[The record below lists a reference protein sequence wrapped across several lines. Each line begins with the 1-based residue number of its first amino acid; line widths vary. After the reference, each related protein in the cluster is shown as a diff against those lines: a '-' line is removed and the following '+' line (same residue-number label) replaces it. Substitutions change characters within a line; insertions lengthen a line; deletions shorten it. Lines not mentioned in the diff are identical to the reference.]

1 MTKKLIATLGELLLI
16 AAALLGL
23 YLVYQVWFSNVRAD
37 VSAEQIA
44 VEIEREFE
52 SPSSGSTESELVIEP
67 AVDSASEPKRAIG
80 LLYIPR
86 LKADVWRTPIISDVS
101 GRALSIGV
109 GHYPMTSLPGQPGNF
124 AIAGHRATN
133 GEPFARFEKLA
144 EGDLVFVQTK
154 AGFFTYELFENL
166 KIQEREVWFLDSNPK
181 GLAEGVDSLIT
192 LTSCDP
198 RWNSTRRWA
207 WWGRLVDF
215 STERPKELQQ

>member
-23 YLVYQVWFSNVRAD
+23 YLLYQVWFSNVRAD
-37 VSAEQIA
+37 LSANEIALQI
-44 VEIEREFE
+44 ESEFE
-52 SPSSGSTESELVIEP
+52 LRDSKATQSDVVVEP
-67 AVDSASEPKRAIG
+67 DVTSASAPKRAIG

-86 LKADVWRTPIISDVS
+86 LKADVWKTPIISDVS

-109 GHYPMTSLPGQPGNF
+109 GHYPMTALPGEPGNF

-133 GEPFARFEKLA
+133 GEPFAKFEKLVA
-144 EGDLVFVQTK
+144 GDLVFVQTK
-154 AGFFTYELFENL
+154 AGFFTYELIADQ
-166 KIQEREVWFLDSNPK
+166 KIQEREVWVLDSNPK
-181 GLAEGVDSLIT
+181 GLAEAGESLIT

-207 WWGRLVDF
+207 WWGKLVEF
-215 STERPKELQQ
+215 STERPEELVK

>member
-23 YLVYQVWFSNVRAD
+23 YLIYQVWFSNVRAD
-37 VSAEQIA
+37 VTASEIA
-44 VEIEREFE
+44 LEIEREFDAPSDDVAE
-52 SPSSGSTESELVIEP
+52 SFVVVEP
-67 AVDSASEPKRAIG
+67 AVNGTSEPKRAIG
-80 LLYIPR
+80 LLYIPKLR
-86 LKADVWRTPIISDVS
+86 SDVWKTPIISDVS

-109 GHYPMTSLPGQPGNF
+109 GHYPMTALPGESGNF

-133 GEPFARFEKLA
+133 GEPFARFEKLT

-154 AGFFTYELFENL
+154 AGFYTYELFENQ
-166 KIQEREVWFLDSNPK
+166 KIQEREVWVLDSNPK

-207 WWGRLVDF
+207 WWGKLIDF